1 MSVIFKIK
9 KLNFYLVLNK
19 LSYMSNNVNFFD
31 KIYNGFQKSK
41 SKTMNKQDMIDIMPK
56 NLTTKAKIKKL
67 TEFSDEMSEKE
78 FIKFLRMQTDGSDY
92 VNFDYIIRYY
102 GLKTDQNNMIIF
114 TRKFKFDN
122 RIKKEALFIWGI
134 LNSIKN
140 DPILGKFRHYITK
153 DLQTKF
159 TVNLLNNNTGSKF
172 DLCFKEL
179 KIAVEI
185 DENHTSDKV
194 INNDEIKSS
203 MMKLNGY
210 NLTRLDFQEINRGS
224 TIVGD
229 INEII
234 LNNEYYRKFII
245 EIKRKLLTSLL
256 YKYVDVREYYIM
268 HLYRRTIKNKKIT
281 TTNRITEIKKNIIK
295 CKEECAKSI
304 DITNYEIQY
313 IKLQN
318 LKLIN
323 GFNDSLYIEFS
334 KILNEINLVNSDVSN
349 DFKNLFDLKNKC
361 KESNYTNVITFTDII
376 KLLKINPDKFNGM
389 KLNLCKYGI
398 IEDYD
403 LNYDKI
409 LISWKQLSTVINNSN
424 DAQDLQ
430 KLLIAYYIEVEES
443 YEKIINMISIHT
455 KSISG
460 SEEDYN
466 ICMKYIIER
475 NSKSDKNLITK
486 LNNDIIELKN
496 INFELESKNKYLKS
510 LNNIY
515 EQTNEPR
522 YLPMPHEEYEEISDE
537 QMEFI
542 DQQMKLFVDCDID
555 NLDTP
560 EEFAR
565 KNNLVYNDIKNIK
578 TDIDDASSISN
589 DDLSDDGF

>member
-1 MSVIFKIK
+1 
-9 KLNFYLVLNK
+9 
-19 LSYMSNNVNFFD
+19 MSNNVNFFD